1 MTDTLRRQRD
11 LQKLGRFI
19 AMLLRHQP
27 ARFPVKLDVA
37 GYADLAQVMGVL
49 KALPNFR
56 WATRDDVEAVLTASG
71 RERFEIRESASG
83 PKIRALYG
91 HSALRLDYE
100 PVEPPAILYYGTSPE
115 IAVTLLREGLTEPE
129 RAYHRV
135 ATTVEE
141 ARRRALRLSAAPAI
155 LTMDAAGAY
164 ADGIRFYAPTA
175 GVYLVAAVP
184 PSYLR
189 QA

>member
-1 MTDTLRRQRD
+1 MTDASHRRRD
-11 LQKLGRFI
+11 LQKLARFI

-27 ARFPVKLDVA
+27 ARFPVKLDAA
-37 GYADLAQVMGVL
+37 GYADLAQVMRVL

-56 WATRDDVEAVLTASG
+56 WATRDDVVAVLTSSG

-91 HSALRLDYE
+91 HSVLRLDYE
-100 PVEPPAILYYGTSPE
+100 SVEPPATLYYGASSE
-115 IAVTLLREGLTEPE
+115 SAATLLREGLTEPE
-129 RAYHRV
+129 RAYHRL
-135 ATTVEE
+135 ATTPEE
-141 ARRRALRLSAAPAI
+141 AHRRALRLSADPI
-155 LTMDAAGAY
+155 VLVIDAAGAY
-164 ADGIRFYAPTA
+164 ADGLRFYAPVA

-184 PSYLR
+184 PSYLH